1 MLLLATQALPQ
12 MREYAHP
19 NLGRLLTP
27 RHVSRIADTLAEGWP
42 VACDNDCF
50 NALSIR
56 PRSQSCSRNSS
67 RSPRCSPAGTRHTH
81 SCGSCQPSGSPRT
94 GRCSSDPGFSRRP
107 MSSRRSPR
115 TSCGSPCPTSS
126 TAHAAPR
133 HPAARSNSGRAAP
146 RSATRRRRWSGSC
159 SGKAGSRTCRSRSCC
174 RTAASNP
181 AWSPGTQ
188 AFTQSLW
195 AARTSSSSDQQPPG
209 SSARR
214 ADRGLYAHMGR
225 VNSEKRI
232 QYAKSIGCTSIDG
245 TGWTMW
251 RRANLPHGLH
261 AVAHARERPVHWQ
274 TRLQI

>member
-12 MREYAHP
+12 TREYAHP

-27 RHVSRIADTLAEGWP
+27 RHFSRIADTLAEGWP

-50 NALSIR
+50 NASC
-56 PRSQSCSRNSS
+56 RSGRDRKAVAKLIPVPTLLARWHKAYPFMWELPTERIAPDGTVLE
-67 RSPRCSPAGTRHTH
+67 RSWLQPPPDELPAIPKNLLWVAVPDVVNCACGAEAPCRKEQLGPRCAPIGDAQATLERFLLWQGWISHLPLAFVLQDGSEQPGMVPWDAGLHAVFVG
-81 SCGSCQPSGSPRT
+81 GSDEFKLG
-94 GRCSSDPGFSRRP
+94 
-107 MSSRRSPR
+107 
-115 TSCGSPCPTSS
+115 
-126 TAHAAPR
+126 
-133 HPAARSNSGRAAP
+133 PAA
-146 RSATRRRRWSGSC
+146 
-159 SGKAGSRTCRSRSCC
+159 AG
-174 RTAASNP
+174 
-181 AWSPGTQ
+181 
-188 AFTQSLW
+188 LVHE
-195 AARTSSSSDQQPPG
+195 
-209 SSARR
+209 ARR
-214 ADRGLYAHMGR
+214 RGLYAHMGR